1 VPDFDTAQP
10 AGWADLDVT
19 GAIAESSLDALSAA
33 GLEELLASAYLTRHA
48 AGTQFLYS
56 YHNLPSDPPGLV
68 VDGLLRVFRRDPDG
82 RETTARYVNLGDLV
96 GLTGLLA
103 SGRQRMLA
111 ERLNTDVVHAT
122 AVLRFDPAAFERV
135 FDSEPAFARSL
146 CRYLFARLLI
156 TQETL
161 TGSMLLPVRARVAGH
176 LLDLAERC
184 GSELLVTAKP
194 RRLAA
199 ASGSVREVVSRI
211 LRDLEREGVL
221 KRDGSDR
228 LRLVDT
234 AALHRIARG
243 QEHSADDHRSNVG

>member
-1 VPDFDTAQP
+1 
-10 AGWADLDVT
+10 
-19 GAIAESSLDALSAA
+19 
-33 GLEELLASAYLTRHA
+33 
-48 AGTQFLYS
+48 
-56 YHNLPSDPPGLV
+56 
-68 VDGLLRVFRRDPDG
+68 
-82 RETTARYVNLGDLV
+82 
-96 GLTGLLA
+96 
-103 SGRQRMLA
+103 
-111 ERLNTDVVHAT
+111 
-122 AVLRFDPAAFERV
+122 
-135 FDSEPAFARSL
+135 
-146 CRYLFARLLI
+146 
-156 TQETL
+156 
-161 TGSMLLPVRARVAGH
+161 MLLPVRARVAGH

-243 QEHSADDHRSNVG
+243 EEHSADDHRSNVG

>member
-19 GAIAESSLDALSAA
+19 GAIAESSLDALSPA
-33 GLEELLASAYLTRHA
+33 GLEALLASAYLTRHA
-48 AGTQFLYS
+48 AGTEFLYS
-56 YHNLPSDPPGLV
+56 EHDLPSDPPGLV

-82 RETTARYVNLGDLV
+82 RETTARYVNPGDLV

-103 SGRQRMLA
+103 SGRQRVLA
-111 ERLNTDVVHAT
+111 ERLNTDVVHDT
-122 AVLRFDPAAFERV
+122 AVLRFDSAAFECA
-135 FDSEPAFARSL
+135 FESDPAFARSL

-176 LLDLAERC
+176 LLDLAERR
-184 GSELLVTAKP
+184 GSELLVTARP

-221 KRDGSDR
+221 SRDGPDQ

-243 QEHSADDHRSNVG
+243 EEQTADDHRANVG